1 METQRKKNQN
11 EIYNEY
17 QNAVY
22 NSEDIQT
29 TQDSYDLR
37 RQENYIGLL
46 DRELELEASKQNALK
61 YTQNQMANQGLASQ
75 GYGSSVNAGIYNQY
89 ANAFQQAQSDYN
101 FEQAGLDLEERQTIQ
116 AQQQR
121 NMENLDSLINNASSP
136 EELEKIYE
144 QYGFGTYDEDGN
156 FVLGNKPEGMSQF
169 DWTRYGLKY
178 DQMTGGSTTTTK
190 NEPYTF
196 DTLSTGTYTTLN
208 GEERNIGQD
217 FNEELLI
224 VKDDANS
231 GKYKN
236 GDVIEVVGKD
246 PNHRLYLKYRNGEFT
261 VVTRDDYV
269 KANNLPKESFNKDEF
284 IEQYGSQYGNS
295 IDKLYDFIYDGLYKE
310 GDAFE
315 IVDNKH
321 KNPIYVYYSQGSIRI
336 ITKEEYKSWKS
347 SKKHSVDAI

>member
-1 METQRKKNQN
+1 MGTQRKKNQN

-101 FEQAGLDLEERQTIQ
+101 FQQAGLDLEERQTIQ
-116 AQQQR
+116 AQQQQ
-121 NMENLDSLINNASSP
+121 NMANLDNLINSATSQ

-144 QYGFGTYDEDGN
+144 QYGFGTYDEEGN
-156 FVLGNKPEGMSQF
+156 FVLGNKPEGMSTF

-178 DQMTGGSTTTTK
+178 DQMSSK
-190 NEPYTF
+190 NQK
-196 DTLSTGTYTTLN
+196 TGTTVDVTNLGSLQY
-208 GEERNIGQD
+208 E
-217 FNEELLI
+217 
-224 VKDDANS
+224 NS
-231 GKYKN
+231 KG
-236 GDVIEVVGKD
+236 
-246 PNHRLYLKYRNGEFT
+246 
-261 VVTRDDYV
+261 
-269 KANNLPKESFNKDEF
+269 
-284 IEQYGSQYGNS
+284 
-295 IDKLYDFIYDGLYKE
+295 
-310 GDAFE
+310 E
-315 IVDNKH
+315 IVDLASTNAEEISRIQFEAGNNKYEDGSVILLTNTKRGLGGIKH
-321 KNPIYVYYSQGSIRI
+321 DQVYLLYKDGQFSIV
-336 ITKEEYKSWKS
+336 TKEEYDNAKHKYHVTSKSTTKQ
-347 SKKHSVDAI
+347 

>member
-1 METQRKKNQN
+1 MGTQRKKNQN

-116 AQQQR
+116 AQQQQ
-121 NMENLDSLINNASSP
+121 NMANLDNLINNASSP

-178 DQMTGGSTTTTK
+178 DQMSGNNQNAYTYDITGLEGATFENSKGDLKSFGERFTDGSYDRLK
-190 NEPYTF
+190 FGISQNKFE
-196 DTLSTGTYTTLN
+196 N
-208 GEERNIGQD
+208 G
-217 FNEELLI
+217 
-224 VKDDANS
+224 S
-231 GKYKN
+231 
-236 GDVIEVVGKD
+236 VIRMVGK
-246 PNHRLYLKYRNGEFT
+246 N
-261 VVTRDDYV
+261 
-269 KANNLPKESFNKDEF
+269 SNKDIVYLEYSNGQF
-284 IEQYGSQYGNS
+284 RIVTKDEYDNAKTKYYVNKDGIYNS
-295 IDKLYDFIYDGLYKE
+295 
-310 GDAFE
+310 
-315 IVDNKH
+315 
-321 KNPIYVYYSQGSIRI
+321 
-336 ITKEEYKSWKS
+336 
-347 SKKHSVDAI
+347 

>member
-1 METQRKKNQN
+1 MGTQRKKNQN

-22 NSEDIQT
+22 NSEDIQA

-116 AQQQR
+116 AQQQQ
-121 NMENLDSLINNASSP
+121 NMANLDNLINSATSQ

-156 FVLGNKPEGMSQF
+156 FVLGNKPEGMSTF
-169 DWTRYGLKY
+169 DWTRYGVKY
-178 DQMTGGSTTTTK
+178 DQMSGDKQSAYTYDITGLEGATFENSKGDLKSFGERFTDGSYDRLK
-190 NEPYTF
+190 FGISQNKFE
-196 DTLSTGTYTTLN
+196 N
-208 GEERNIGQD
+208 G
-217 FNEELLI
+217 
-224 VKDDANS
+224 S
-231 GKYKN
+231 
-236 GDVIEVVGKD
+236 VIRMVGK
-246 PNHRLYLKYRNGEFT
+246 N
-261 VVTRDDYV
+261 
-269 KANNLPKESFNKDEF
+269 SNKDIVYLEYSNGQF
-284 IEQYGSQYGNS
+284 RIVTKDEYDNAKTKYYVNKDGIYNS
-295 IDKLYDFIYDGLYKE
+295 
-310 GDAFE
+310 
-315 IVDNKH
+315 
-321 KNPIYVYYSQGSIRI
+321 
-336 ITKEEYKSWKS
+336 
-347 SKKHSVDAI
+347 